1 MEKHFG
7 KISRFSLRIQRQ
19 RPELIGSGVVVHC
32 TVIFMASRLFT
43 IKQHTWLEKKK
54 KMNMEDIISASN

>member
-1 MEKHFG
+1 MEKYFG

-19 RPELIGSGVVVHC
+19 RLKLIGSDVVVHC

-43 IKQHTWLEKKK
+43 IKQHT
-54 KMNMEDIISASN
+54 